1 MHLINNGLAR
11 LSFYAA
17 SIGLVCAAV
26 IVPTTVSALPIAGG
40 VTVRFDGTGS
50 HRVKLGPT
58 TQQTCFLSGLSGD
71 FRGNATLYTDP
82 IKKAISAVAEVVEE
96 KGFWVLHLD
105 GGTGSGVGASAIC
118 IFATANRA
126 ETSWA
131 DNVTGGSVPGKAN
144 RHCFLSAVFATT
156 GFGASVWGAKSPA
169 AISVREPNAKSSD
182 FVLNGVVHN
191 VAGDQDYGGGAMRC
205 VDFTATSQWGF
216 TLAGP
221 TNAVNSATNTIT
233 LRDSP
238 TGPAVPVANVG
249 CFLTGI
255 VGTWA
260 SPSPDPLG
268 LVDGVFLTGDPKVSK
283 NWKLTAS
290 NGRTGTVRC
299 FR

>member
-1 MHLINNGLAR
+1 MHLINNGVAR
-11 LSFYAA
+11 LSCYAA
-17 SIGLVCAAV
+17 SIGLVSAAV

-50 HRVKLGPT
+50 HTVKLGPT

-71 FRGNATLYTDP
+71 FRGIPTIYTDP
-82 IKKAISAVAEVVEE
+82 IKKSILAVAEVVED

-105 GGTGSGVGASAIC
+105 GGTGAGVGASAIC

-126 ETSWA
+126 DTSWS
-131 DNVTGGSVPGKAN
+131 NNGSGGSLPATAN
-144 RHCFLSAVFATT
+144 RHCFLSAVFAST
-156 GFGASVWGAKSPA
+156 GFGAPVWGAKKPA
-169 AISVREPNAKSSD
+169 ALSIHEPTAKSSA
-182 FVLNGVVHN
+182 FVLDGVVHN
-191 VAGDQDYGGGAMRC
+191 VGGDEDYGGGAMRC

-221 TNAVNSATNTIT
+221 SNAANSATNTIT
-233 LRDSP
+233 LRNSP
-238 TGPAVPVANVG
+238 NGPAVPVANVG